1 MRKGRL
7 IRDSQ
12 FMWEP
17 PHGYCKPCNKNLYG
31 PSLCMHVQLGR
42 WSSGPVVANGDSN
55 LHLDVMTPPAPVYQ
69 LMTTG
74 TLQEIAIWM
83 FLKKEASPICLQG
96 SLLHC
101 LTACAHTALFSARL
115 AFPFGLSVHL
125 KWSSWWSDA
134 YWEVILVTS
143 EWSSIRV
150 THITYH
156 LAPTN

>member
-55 LHLDVMTPPAPVYQ
+55 LQLDVMTPPAPCIPAHDCWHSPSNRHMNV
-69 LMTTG
+69 
-74 TLQEIAIWM
+74 
-83 FLKKEASPICLQG
+83 FKKEASPICLQG